1 MTKRNAE
8 RITADAPKGLKKL
21 VNEMAGKH
29 DLKISDLVSY
39 LVMKSLI
46 ELKDGEIEER
56 LIPIRSLVARF
67 GLEFS
72 DLVDQLNLSNEDSKE
87 E

>member
-1 MTKRNAE
+1 M
-8 RITADAPKGLKKL
+8 
-21 VNEMAGKH
+21 VNEIAGKH

-46 ELKDGEIEER
+46 ELKNGEIEER

-67 GLEFS
+67 GLDYS
-72 DLVDQLNLSNEDSKE
+72 DLVNQLNLSNEDLKE